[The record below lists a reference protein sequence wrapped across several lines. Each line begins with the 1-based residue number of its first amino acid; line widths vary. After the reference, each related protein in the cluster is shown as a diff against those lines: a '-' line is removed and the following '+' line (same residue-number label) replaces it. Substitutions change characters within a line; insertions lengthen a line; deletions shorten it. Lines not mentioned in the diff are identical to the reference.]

1 MSFVR
6 PPVSVILPCFNQANF
21 LGEAIESALTQQGPS
36 VEIVVVDD
44 GSTDATREVARS
56 FREVQYIHQ
65 RNRGTAAARNLGL
78 RSSRGEFIVFL
89 DADDR
94 LLPDA
99 VEIGLRELD
108 EHPECGFVHGH
119 IRRIGPDGISLGTP
133 PQECVGDISYL
144 TLLRQNS
151 IWTPGS
157 VMYRREACEEER
169 GFRSRAGGSADVD
182 LNLRIARRRKVRCH
196 GAVVAEY
203 RVYPDSQS
211 GDPGLMLR
219 SAVWA
224 RRSQRVALPDGAEFL
239 EALRQGIRAAQRDY
253 GSRLLTR
260 LRTEVAAGHWKRAI
274 RDLWTLVR
282 YDPARVVRLV
292 GSRRA

>member
-1 MSFVR
+1 MSSVHPR
-6 PPVSVILPCFNQANF
+6 VAVILPCFNQAGY
-21 LGEAIESALTQQGPS
+21 LGEAIESALAQRGPS

-44 GSTDATREVARS
+44 GSTDATRAVAQT
-56 FREVQYIHQ
+56 FRKVQYIYQ
-65 RNRGTAAARNLGL
+65 DNRGTAAARNLGL
-78 RSSRGEFIVFL
+78 RSSRGDFVVFL
-89 DADDR
+89 DSDDR

-99 VEIGLRELD
+99 VEIGLRELG
-108 EHPECGFVHGH
+108 EHPDCGFVHGH
-119 IRRIGPDGISLGTP
+119 IRRIGPDGISLGTA

-157 VMYRREACEEER
+157 VMYRREACELAG
-169 GFRSRAGGSADVD
+169 GFRPRAGESADVD
-182 LNLRIARRRKVRCH
+182 LNLRIARRRRVRCH

-203 RVYPDSQS
+203 RVSPDSQS

-219 SAVWA
+219 SAVWT
-224 RRSQRVALPDGAEFL
+224 RRSQRVALPDGSEFL

-253 GSRLLTR
+253 GSRLLSR
-260 LRTEVAAGHWKRAI
+260 VRTEVAAGQWKRVI